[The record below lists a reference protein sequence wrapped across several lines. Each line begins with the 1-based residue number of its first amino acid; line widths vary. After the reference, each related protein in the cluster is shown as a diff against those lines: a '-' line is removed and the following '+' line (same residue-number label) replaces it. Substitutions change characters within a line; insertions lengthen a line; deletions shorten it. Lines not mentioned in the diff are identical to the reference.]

1 MQLFFA
7 GAESQSHIDLL
18 RSCGVN
24 RVAVSISNLARHTN
38 DYALWAAKGHLA
50 GMDWVV
56 YADSPATPVAPLLEL
71 LSGSTGEP
79 EAVGGPAEWAADTWL
94 NDSDI
99 LFLPTWDGR
108 DASILRHLVELYD
121 GMLLPDSVVDN
132 PAAVRQ
138 AKSAMGRMSTLGALT
153 GRSKGIDK
161 FDLLV
166 SSAWYAVQKHGETQ
180 VWTGNRLVRMNS
192 DDKHMKRQRY
202 ADAIEALGVDVGAVL
217 ADDPK
222 ETARA
227 AIYSWMAMERY
238 IGTGRALEHSNGS
251 SNLPAV
257 VANPGMP
264 RTMNSG
270 SSAAGVAN
278 DPLPVRHQST
288 TPIPV
293 MALQSFVTEVQDGDG
308 NTLQETHN
316 LIESSAESLRQCN
329 TCALAMACPGH
340 QQDSACSYNIPVVI
354 RTKDQ
359 RQAVL
364 RTLIELQTQRIMMGS
379 FGEQVLGE
387 RDETVGKEMDRLF
400 TMVEKWK
407 SIEETTTKLQIGV
420 TATGQDGD
428 GTMGMISRLFGSQAG
443 QNARILDVPEMS
455 DQYVEDAV
463 LVDE

>member
-38 DYALWAAKGHLA
+38 DYALWAAKGHLQ
-50 GMDWVV
+50 GLDWIV
-56 YADSPATPVAPLLEL
+56 YADSPTTPVAPLLEL
-71 LSGSTGEP
+71 LAGSSGEP
-79 EAVGGPAEWAADTWL
+79 EAVSGPAEWAADTWL

-108 DASILRHLVELYD
+108 DASTLRHLVELYD
-121 GMLLPDSVVDN
+121 GMLLPDTVVDN

-161 FDLLV
+161 FDLLI

-180 VWTGNRLVRMNS
+180 VWVGNRLVRMNS
-192 DDKHMKRQRY
+192 DDKHLKRQRY
-202 ADAIEALGVDVGAVL
+202 ADSIEALGVDVGAVL

-222 ETARA
+222 ETARLA
-227 AIYSWMAMERY
+227 VYSWLEMEKY
-238 IGTGRALEHSNGS
+238 ISAGRHLEPDRH
-251 SNLPAV
+251 PAV

-264 RTMNSG
+264 RTVNGG
-270 SSAAGVAN
+270 SVSAGVAN
-278 DPLPVRHQST
+278 APLPVRHQST
-288 TPIPV
+288 TPLPV
-293 MALQSFVTEVQDGDG
+293 MGLETLVVDTRDGDG
-308 NTLQETHN
+308 NPIQERHS

-340 QQDSACSYNIPVVI
+340 QTDSACSYNIPVII

-364 RTLIELQTQRIMMGS
+364 RTLVEIQTQRIMMAS

-407 SIEETTTKLQIGV
+407 SIEETTTKLSIGV
-420 TATGQDGD
+420 TATGQEADGSL
-428 GTMGMISRLFGSQAG
+428 GMISRLFGSQAG
-443 QNARILDVPEMS
+443 ANARVLDVPELS

-463 LVDE
+463 VVEN

>member
-24 RVAVSISNLARHTN
+24 RVAVSISNLARHTS
-38 DYALWAAKGHLA
+38 DYAGWVAKGHLT
-50 GMDWVV
+50 GLDWLV
-56 YADSPATPVAPLLEL
+56 YADSPVTPVAPLLEL
-71 LSGSTGEP
+71 LAGSSSEP
-79 EAVGGPAEWAADTWL
+79 EAVAGPVDWAEDTWI

-99 LFLPTWDGR
+99 LFLPIWDGR
-108 DASILRHLVELYD
+108 DASILRHLIEMYD
-121 GMLLPDSVVDN
+121 GVMLPDAVVDN
-132 PAAVRQ
+132 PATVRQ
-138 AKSAMGRMSTLGALT
+138 AKSAMGRMSTLAALT

-180 VWTGNRLVRMNS
+180 VWIGNRLVRMNS

-202 ADAIEALGVDVGAVL
+202 ADSIEALGVDVGAVL

-222 ETARA
+222 ETARL
-227 AIYSWMAMERY
+227 AIYSWQAMEQY
-238 IGTGRALEHSNGS
+238 ISAGRTMEHSSGGS
-251 SNLPAV
+251 HLPAV
-257 VANPGMP
+257 VANGGMA
-264 RTMNSG
+264 RSANNG
-270 SSAAGVAN
+270 SSNGGVAN
-278 DPLPVRHQST
+278 VPPPVRHQST

-293 MALQSFVTEVQDGDG
+293 MGLETLVVDLQDGEG
-308 NTLQETHN
+308 NPIQEHHT

-329 TCALAMACPGH
+329 TCALALACPGH
-340 QQDSACSYNIPVVI
+340 QVDSACSYNIPVVI

-364 RTLIELQTQRIMMGS
+364 RTLVEIQTQRIMMAS

-400 TMVEKWK
+400 AMVEKWK
-407 SIEETTTKLQIGV
+407 TIEETTTKLNIGI
-420 TATGQDGD
+420 TASGQEADGSL
-428 GTMGMISRLFGSQAG
+428 GMISRLFGSQAG
-443 QNARILDVPEMS
+443 ANARVLDVPQLS
-455 DQYVEDAV
+455 DEYVEDAV
-463 LVDE
+463 MVED